1 MFKFENEQKIFHI
14 GDVEVG
20 GQPGEL
26 PTVLIGTIFYHGD
39 KIVENEKTGAFDKQK
54 AEEFIEKQS
63 ELSEKTCN
71 PVMLDVVGT
80 SPEAICKYID
90 FVANLTDAPILV
102 DSSFMDVKI
111 EGIKHAAEVGL
122 LNRIVYNSIWY
133 KTYEEELTAIKEVG
147 VKSALL
153 LTFNP
158 SNAWPKGRLEML
170 YGKESNDQSLLK
182 IAEKTGV
189 ENTLIDGATFDVPSV
204 GLVAEAATLIKQEF
218 GLPAGGAPCNAV
230 LEWTRVKEY
239 GKLAKKI
246 CMACSVTV
254 LQRAGADFILYG
266 PIKNAEIIFPAAAM
280 TDAIIAYAMRKH
292 KVKTRTREHPL
303 YKIF

>member
-1 MFKFENEQKIFHI
+1 ME
-14 GDVEVG
+14 
-20 GQPGEL
+20 
-26 PTVLIGTIFYHGD
+26 
-39 KIVENEKTGAFDKQK
+39 
-54 AEEFIEKQS
+54 
-63 ELSEKTCN
+63 
-71 PVMLDVVGT
+71 
-80 SPEAICKYID
+80 
-90 FVANLTDAPILV
+90 
-102 DSSFMDVKI
+102 VKI

-122 LNRIVYNSIWY
+122 LNRVVYNSIWY

-170 YGKESNDQSLLK
+170 HGKESNDQESLLK
-182 IAEKTGV
+182 IAEKAGV

-246 CMACSVTV
+246 CMASSVTV

-280 TDAIIAYAMRKH
+280 VDAMIAYAMRKH